1 MVLAVSIPS
10 RFGFA
15 KTLVLVAT
23 IILSRKPRVP
33 RHFPPISR
41 SLMEVVSGVLY
52 CVPWPRGCD
61 MVRRLP
67 RGSSLL
73 LVHVAFSS
81 ECLHGITIVVILG
94 LSTLWAVCPFLYLR
108 VLSWETFSPT
118 V

>member
-23 IILSRKPRVP
+23 IILSQKLRVP
-33 RHFPPISR
+33 HHFPHVSR
-41 SLMEVVSGVLY
+41 SLMEVVSGVLS
-52 CVPWPRGCD
+52 CVSWHRGCD
-61 MVRRLP
+61 MARRLA
-67 RGSSLL
+67 RDSSLL
-73 LVHVAFSS
+73 LVHVALSS
-81 ECLHGITIVVILG
+81 EHLRGITVAVILG